1 MKKLLIVSLLCLFG
15 IALNA
20 QEAAWKSSVTPLKDG
35 NYKVE
40 FKCSIPAGW
49 HVYSMNT
56 PVGGPMATSITYNK
70 GVEGVDK
77 AVEAPEPHKAYDD
90 IFEVDVWS
98 FEGNF
103 TITQTVKFTDD
114 AAKAIAGCVDYQL
127 CQDGGSCIMGSYD
140 FSLPVER
147 KVVAPAKKDAPKKE
161 EPKKATEPVKEQ
173 VAPQSESVAEPVAPA
188 VVAEAEVEPATEEKE
203 DSLWVFFWLAFAG
216 GLAAVIMP
224 CVFPMIPMTV
234 SFFMHSDA
242 DKKKAKMKALFY
254 AFSIIFIY
262 TVIGLIISFLLGA
275 DFTNWLS
282 TNWVPNLFFFVIFMI
297 FAASFLGAFEIVLP
311 SWMVNK
317 TDAQADKGG
326 YIGAFFMAFTLV
338 LVSFSCTAPIV
349 GTILVEAAR
358 GSVLRPIIGMFGFS
372 LAVALPFGFFAFF
385 PSKLSSLPKS
395 GGWLNSVKVVLG
407 FIEIAL
413 GFKFL
418 MVIDQTYHLGILD
431 REIYIAIWIVV
442 FSLIGLYLL
451 GKFKLQHDDAD
462 YCEKPLG
469 ILRISLVIV
478 VFTFVVYMVPGM
490 FGAPLKALAGY
501 LPPQETIDFDINRIV
516 RENVRSLRGSA
527 ISSTIQQREEP
538 KYANFLHLAHGLEG
552 YFDYEQALR
561 VAKAEN
567 KPLFLDFTGHG
578 CVNCREMEQ
587 SVWSDPRVI
596 EILTNDYIIC
606 ALYVDDKTELPE
618 AEQYT
623 GKDGKLKNTLG
634 KKNADFQINN
644 FDSNA
649 QPNYILLNSRHGEEE
664 NLRPYVMMPARGYN
678 LDADAFV
685 EFLKAGVEKYK
696 AAN

>member
-1 MKKLLIVSLLCLFG
+1 MKKLLFALVVSLFCL
-15 IALNA
+15 AVNA
-20 QEAAWKSSVTPLKDG
+20 QEATWKGSAKLLDNG
-35 NYKVE
+35 NYKLE
-40 FKCSIPAGW
+40 FKCTVPAGW
-49 HVYSMNT
+49 HVYSMYT
-56 PVGGPMATSITYNK
+56 PDGGPMQTSFSFNK
-70 GVEGVDK
+70 GVEAAGK
-77 AVEAPEPHKAYDD
+77 AVEKPEPHKQFDE

-98 FEGNF
+98 YEGEF
-103 TITQTVKFTDD
+103 TITQEVKVADD
-114 AAKAIAGCVDYQL
+114 AKAVAGSIDYQL
-127 CQDGGSCIMGSYD
+127 CQDGGMCIMNSYD
-140 FSLPVER
+140 FSFPVEKSA
-147 KVVAPAKKDAPKKE
+147 KVAATPKKVE
-161 EPKKATEPVKEQ
+161 EKKVEEKKVEEAT
-173 VAPQSESVAEPVAPA
+173 PA
-188 VVAEAEVEPATEEKE
+188 VEEKKEVVNEPATVAVVEEKAEEPAEEKE
-203 DSLWVFFWLAFAG
+203 DSLWVFFWLAFFG

-282 TNWVPNLFFFVIFMI
+282 TNWVPNLFFFIIFMI

-407 FIEIAL
+407 FIEVAL

-469 ILRISLVIV
+469 VFRITLVIV

-516 RENVRSLRGSA
+516 RENVRSLRGNISA
-527 ISSTIQQREEP
+527 SNVQQREAP
-538 KYANFLHLAHGLEG
+538 KYADFLHLAHGLEG

-561 VAKAEN
+561 VAKAED

-606 ALYVDDKTELPE
+606 ALYVDDKTALPE
-618 AEQYT
+618 SEQYT

-649 QPNYILLNSRHGEEE
+649 QPNYILLNSRHGEDE
-664 NLRPYVMMPARGYN
+664 NLRPHVMMPARGYN

-696 AAN
+696 NSK

>member
-1 MKKLLIVSLLCLFG
+1 MKKLLITLVLCMVTVVTF
-15 IALNA
+15 A
-20 QEAAWKSSVTPLKDG
+20 QEATWKSSATLQNDG
-35 NYKVE
+35 TYKVE
-40 FKCSIPAGW
+40 FKCSVPAGW
-49 HVYSMNT
+49 HVYSMFT
-56 PVGGPMATSITYNK
+56 PDGGPMQTSLNFNK
-70 GVEGVDK
+70 GVEVVGK
-77 AVEAPEPHKAYDD
+77 AVESPEPHKAFDE

-103 TITQTVKFTDD
+103 TITQIVKFTDD
-114 AAKAIAGCVDYQL
+114 KANAIAGYIDYQL
-127 CQDGGSCIMGSYD
+127 CQDGGSCVMGSYD
-140 FSLPVER
+140 FSVPVKREV
-147 KVVAPAKKDAPKKE
+147 KAAPAKKETKKVAEPVKKE
-161 EPKKATEPVKEQ
+161 EVKSEE
-173 VAPQSESVAEPVAPA
+173 VAPVAESVAEPVAPA
-188 VVAEAEVEPATEEKE
+188 VTEEVVAEPEEKE

-478 VFTFVVYMVPGM
+478 VFTFVVYMIPGM

-516 RENVRSLRGSA
+516 RENVRSLRGTA
-527 ISSTIQQREEP
+527 VSSNVQQREAP
-538 KYANFLHLAHGLEG
+538 KYADFLHLAHGLEG

-596 EILTNDYIIC
+596 EILTNEYIIC
-606 ALYVDDKTELPE
+606 ALYVDDKTVLPE
-618 AEQYT
+618 SEQYT

-649 QPNYILLNSRHGEEE
+649 QPNYILLNSRHGEDE
-664 NLRPYVMMPARGYN
+664 NLRPHVMMPARGYN
-678 LDADAFV
+678 LDANAFV

>member
-1 MKKLLIVSLLCLFG
+1 MKKLLFVLVLCLVSVFV
-15 IALNA
+15 NA
-20 QEAAWKSSVTPLKDG
+20 QQATWKSSVTPQQDG
-35 NYKVE
+35 TYKVE
-40 FKCSIPAGW
+40 FKCSVPSTW
-49 HVYSMNT
+49 HVYSMYT
-56 PVGGPMATSITYNK
+56 PDGGPMATSITYNK
-70 GVEGVDK
+70 GIEAVDK
-77 AVEAPEPHKAYDD
+77 AVEAPDPHKAFDE

-98 FEGNF
+98 YEEDF
-103 TITQTVKFTDD
+103 TITQTVKFTDETSSV
-114 AAKAIAGCVDYQL
+114 IAGYIDYQL
-127 CQDGGSCIMGSYD
+127 CKDGGACIMGSYD
-140 FSLPVER
+140 FSLPVKR
-147 KVVAPAKKDAPKKE
+147 DKKKAAAKGEEKKE
-161 EPKKATEPVKEQ
+161 QTVVEVNEQ
-173 VAPQSESVAEPVAPA
+173 PEVEAEEQA
-188 VVAEAEVEPATEEKE
+188 VVAVEAVEAKNEIVEATEEKE
-203 DSLWVFFWLAFAG
+203 DSLLLFFWLAFVG

-242 DKKKAKMKALFY
+242 DKKKAKLKALFY

-262 TVIGLIISFLLGA
+262 TVIGLIISFILGA

-282 TNWVPNLFFFVIFMI
+282 TNWVPNLFFFIIFMI

-326 YIGAFFMAFTLV
+326 FIGAFFMAFTLV

-407 FIEIAL
+407 FIEVAL

-418 MVIDQTYHLGILD
+418 MVIDQTYHLGLLD

-451 GKFKLQHDDAD
+451 GKFKLSHDDAD

-469 ILRISLVIV
+469 VLRITLVIV
-478 VFTFVVYMVPGM
+478 VFTFVVYMIPGM

-516 RENVRSLRGSA
+516 RENVRSLRGNVVASNA
-527 ISSTIQQREEP
+527 QQRETP
-538 KYANFLHLAHGLEG
+538 KYSDFLHLAHGLEG

-561 VAKAEN
+561 VAKAED
-567 KPLFLDFTGHG
+567 KPIFLDFTGHG

-596 EILTNDYIIC
+596 EILTNDYVIC
-606 ALYVDDKTELPE
+606 ALYVDDKTVLPE
-618 AEQYT
+618 SEQYT

-664 NLRPYVMMPARGYN
+664 NLRPHVMMPARGHN
-678 LDADAFV
+678 LDANAFV

-696 AAN
+696 AAK